1 MSYVITTESNSEI
14 PFEWEDRYGIR
25 VLRMPYT
32 IEGEEIFY
40 DLGRETDIGAF
51 FKRMRDGAVVTTAAR
66 NPDEIREYFEPHL
79 KAGNDI
85 LHIAFSSALSG
96 TFGNE
101 KLVAAQLMEEYPERK
116 IILVDTLAISMPLGQ
131 LVKRALDMK
140 ESGSTMEEIAQWV
153 EDNKMRSCALFV
165 VDSLEYLRRGGR
177 VSNASAFFG
186 TALQIKPVLHISKEG
201 KIVPVAKVKGKKKAV
216 KYILDK
222 CAETIENP
230 QEQTVYILQADC
242 MDEAME
248 LKKQVEELI
257 KPKEVV
263 IAPVGPVIGSHAG
276 PGTIALVYFT
286 SDRDV
291 LK

>member
-131 LVKRALDMK
+131 LVKHALDMK

>member
-1 MSYVITTESNSEI
+1 
-14 PFEWEDRYGIR
+14 
-25 VLRMPYT
+25 
-32 IEGEEIFY
+32 
-40 DLGRETDIGAF
+40 
-51 FKRMRDGAVVTTAAR
+51 
-66 NPDEIREYFEPHL
+66 
-79 KAGNDI
+79 
-85 LHIAFSSALSG
+85 
-96 TFGNE
+96 
-101 KLVAAQLMEEYPERK
+101 
-116 IILVDTLAISMPLGQ
+116 
-131 LVKRALDMK
+131 
-140 ESGSTMEEIAQWV
+140 
-153 EDNKMRSCALFV
+153 MRSCALFV

-263 IAPVGPVIGSHAG
+263 LAPVGPVIGSPAG